1 MEEDMEQLE
10 IRSLGDCTIREITE
24 QWNTGFLAYFNDMNL
39 SVENMNIRLG
49 RLNIHPELSIAAYI
63 GGIPAGFVMI
73 GMANVDGRKLAWNG
87 GTGVN
92 PEFRGRSLS
101 KLLLQEAIRRTQA
114 AGAESLSLETRT
126 DNDRAIRA
134 YHRVGFT
141 IRETLQVMS
150 REGSFTSLPFVRSD
164 STDYRMI
171 RVTPDVVGR
180 LAFYGETRNSWT
192 TEWFNAQGHEAAIVL
207 DRNST
212 TVGYVLYSKSCR
224 VDGTVESVMLTHCE
238 AEPMRSDA
246 GDIVRFLLGEVFTPL
261 SGPYTRRVHYLRES
275 NEHAIAALRE
285 AGFQTVFAEHMM
297 VLDFKP

>member
-1 MEEDMEQLE
+1 MEVKLERQLE

-39 SVENMNIRLG
+39 SIENMNIRLG
-49 RLNIHPELSIAAYI
+49 RLNIHPELSVAGYI
-63 GGIPAGFVMI
+63 DGIPAGFVMI
-73 GMANVDGRKLAWNG
+73 GIAHVGGRKQAWNG

-126 DNDRAIRA
+126 DNDRAIRS
-134 YHRVGFT
+134 YLSVGFT
-141 IRETLQVMS
+141 IRETLQVMR
-150 REGSFTSLPFVRSD
+150 REGAFTSLPFLRSY
-164 STDYRMI
+164 STDYRMFP
-171 RVTPDVVGR
+171 VTPDIVGR
-180 LAFYGETRNSWT
+180 LAFYADTPKSWT

-224 VDGTVESVMLTHCE
+224 ADGTVESVMLTHCE
-238 AEPMRSDA
+238 ADPMRSDA
-246 GDIVRFLLGEVFTPL
+246 GDIVRFMLGEVFTPL

-275 NEHAIAALRE
+275 NVLAMEALRE

-297 VLDFKP
+297 VLDF